1 MTQANTQ
8 APSNTKAQAVASSKP
23 RRGGKFFV
31 LEGEVSGFS
40 ERVKKDTGV
49 VSISGTVSY
58 WGGSD
63 FCRLRKAEQLTLI
76 KDGDW
81 VRLEG
86 DVKEYDG
93 NTYAGSWLITHINDM
108 PV

>member
-1 MTQANTQ
+1 
-8 APSNTKAQAVASSKP
+8 VI
-23 RRGGKFFV
+23 
-31 LEGEVSGFS
+31 EGEVSGFA
-40 ERVKKDTGV
+40 ERVKKETGV
-49 VSISGTVSY
+49 VTISGTVSY

-63 FCRLRKAEQLTLI
+63 FCRLRHAEQLTLI

-86 DVKEYDG
+86 DVKQFDG
-93 NTYAGSWLITHINDM
+93 NSYAGTWVITHINDK